1 MIHCGTERQAISVR
15 KNCLVLEGILARDME
30 ADFLPDGCTPS
41 LVSFRYLFKS
51 HLPGDISP
59 GPTVTLPISLF
70 PAFFFFLSLGYI
82 TLHQALPLVHYLSL
96 ALGCDFPK
104 TGSFWSF
111 TIFSAVSAVLVHS
124 RCSVDS
130 FFVERTNILKSEV
143 HNLYTLNERMETAV
157 LQHNECWRISVWVR
171 VNYRSP
177 CVHFNGIWWCS
188 ILKGHDLGA

>member
-1 MIHCGTERQAISVR
+1 MIHCGTVRQAISVR

-70 PAFFFFLSLGYI
+70 PAFFFFSPQDISLSTKLCLLSIIY
-82 TLHQALPLVHYLSL
+82 LWHQDVISLRQGVFGPLPYSQQSVQ
-96 ALGCDFPK
+96 C
-104 TGSFWSF
+104 
-111 TIFSAVSAVLVHS
+111 LVHS

-157 LQHNECWRISVWVR
+157 LQHNECWRISV
-171 VNYRSP
+171 
-177 CVHFNGIWWCS
+177 
-188 ILKGHDLGA
+188 